1 MFGNEPAISPA
12 ATGKLFL
19 VGCPRSGT
27 TVLQAAIGRLP
38 GIFTLPE
45 TRWFPLLLGGFDDWS
60 HHRDDRVRAKW
71 RRRLAVVGQRTH
83 RELRGAMAYAMEGSS
98 GTPGLRR
105 RLRGTSY
112 IGDFV
117 RLMDRAALQQGCS
130 TWLEKTPEHYAY
142 IDIITRYIP
151 DARFIHVIRNC
162 EDVVASAI
170 DGQIRYAD
178 HGVFSGGIP
187 QWVERWNRAAETHLQ
202 YAGRDGHLVLRY
214 EDFVATPQAALEQ
227 VRAFAG
233 IDAAAFA
240 STDAPPAVAD
250 LRAEPWKT
258 DSVNAPVRA
267 ARSKFDDMFGPQLR
281 AWLRQHLRDYDSVS
295 AELRQRQIPSY

>member
-1 MFGNEPAISPA
+1 MFELHTA
-12 ATGKLFL
+12 AAPPPRRLFL

-38 GIFTLPE
+38 GIYTLPE

-60 HHRDDRVRAKW
+60 HHRDERVRAKW

-83 RELRGAMAYAMEGSS
+83 RELREAMAYAMEG
-98 GTPGLRR
+98 TPRLRR
-105 RLRGTSY
+105 RLRGSSY

-117 RLMDRAALQQGCS
+117 RLMDQAALQQGCGI
-130 TWLEKTPEHYAY
+130 WLEKTPEHYAY
-142 IDIITRYIP
+142 IEVIAHYIP

-170 DGQIRYAD
+170 DGQIRYAGQ
-178 HGVFSGGIP
+178 GVFAGDIP
-187 QWVERWNRAAETHLQ
+187 LWVERWNRAAETHLQ

-214 EDFVATPQAALEQ
+214 EDFVAAPQAALER
-227 VRAFAG
+227 VGVFAG
-233 IDAAAFA
+233 IDGPAVLAAD
-240 STDAPPAVAD
+240 TTPAVAD
-250 LRAEPWKT
+250 LRAEPWKA

-267 ARSKFDDMFGPQLR
+267 ARSKFEDMFGPQMQR
-281 AWLRQHLRDYDSVS
+281 WLRQHLRNYDSVS
-295 AELRQRQIPSY
+295 AELRLRQIPSH

>member
-1 MFGNEPAISPA
+1 M
-12 ATGKLFL
+12 
-19 VGCPRSGT
+19 
-27 TVLQAAIGRLP
+27 
-38 GIFTLPE
+38 
-45 TRWFPLLLGGFDDWS
+45 
-60 HHRDDRVRAKW
+60 
-71 RRRLAVVGQRTH
+71 
-83 RELRGAMAYAMEGSS
+83 
-98 GTPGLRR
+98 
-105 RLRGTSY
+105 
-112 IGDFV
+112 
-117 RLMDRAALQQGCS
+117 
-130 TWLEKTPEHYAY
+130 
-142 IDIITRYIP
+142 
-151 DARFIHVIRNC
+151 
-162 EDVVASAI
+162 
-170 DGQIRYAD
+170 
-178 HGVFSGGIP
+178 
-187 QWVERWNRAAETHLQ
+187 
-202 YAGRDGHLVLRY
+202 LRY